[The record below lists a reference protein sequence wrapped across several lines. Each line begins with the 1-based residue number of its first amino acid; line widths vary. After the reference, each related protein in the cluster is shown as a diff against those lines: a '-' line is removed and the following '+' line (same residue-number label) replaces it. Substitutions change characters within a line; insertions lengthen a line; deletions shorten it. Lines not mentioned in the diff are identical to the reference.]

1 MRVYTKGLL
10 LAAGLAVSLLFSA
23 GGVHATAFVVTID
36 STSLSGSTAVLAFDF
51 IDGGPPHN
59 TVNLSTLISNGTQG
73 STSTIG
79 NVTGTGPW
87 TFSDAGNSF
96 FNELLVTF
104 SQMGSALSF
113 SFTTTDNAP
122 DLGSF
127 SDAFSFFILGIDLIT
142 PLITTDDP
150 TGANALFLY
159 SIGQGVQALN
169 VYAPEQTGF
178 SIRVVPS
185 QSAPEPGSL
194 ALLVVGVVALSMR
207 KRLLR

>member
-23 GGVHATAFVVTID
+23 GGVYATAFVVTID